1 MFWCVADFSVC
12 PHGQMLGIVL
22 WQPLIGVRHHA
33 LAALDWRPAS
43 CSGNPNDCHLAFE
56 LICSGLQSVDGC

>member
-33 LAALDWRPAS
+33 LATLMIATWHLNSYALVFS
-43 CSGNPNDCHLAFE
+43 
-56 LICSGLQSVDGC
+56 QSMDAK